1 MEKNLSPRIYIACLA
16 SYNNGILHGAW
27 ADPTLGIQALHD
39 ALTEILST
47 SSMKDAEEWA
57 IHDYEGFG
65 GVPISEYESLDHVA
79 DLAEFIEQYG
89 MLGAALLSDHYD
101 LENAKRAINENYAG
115 SFESVADFA
124 QELTEDSIDIPERL
138 RFYIDYDA
146 MARDMLVNDI
156 LAIELSYR
164 DVHVFWQH

>member
-1 MEKNLSPRIYIACLA
+1 MEKDLNPRIYIACLA

-27 ADPTLGIQALHD
+27 TDPTQGIEAIHD

-47 SSMKDAEEWA
+47 SSMEDAEEWA